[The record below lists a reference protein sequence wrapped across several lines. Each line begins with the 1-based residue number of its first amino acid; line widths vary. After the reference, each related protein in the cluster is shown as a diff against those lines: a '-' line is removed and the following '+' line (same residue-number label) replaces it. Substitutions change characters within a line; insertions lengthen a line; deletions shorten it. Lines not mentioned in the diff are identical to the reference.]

1 MLALHFVPE
10 GPGPEPDAGRIWISV
25 VLGPVW
31 FSKRRFSGSFTNWGQ
46 NICARVEWLW
56 RICWTSSKLRVEGMW

>member
-31 FSKRRFSGSFTNWGQ
+31 FSKRRFSGSFAN
-46 NICARVEWLW
+46 
-56 RICWTSSKLRVEGMW
+56 